1 MKNRYSPRYPVLSVL
16 LLSLATGAWAQQTAP
31 DTKANADKKDDDTI
45 VLSPFEVS
53 STDNNG
59 YAAATTL
66 AGNRLNTNLRDIGN
80 AVSVYTSQFL
90 KDIGA
95 TDNQTLLQYTTNT
108 EVGSVYGNFAGAG
121 DTATLDESGHFTNPN
136 QNTRVRGLT
145 QADNTRDYFLTDIS
159 WEGYNIDGVD
169 LQRGPNS
176 ILFGQGSPAGI
187 INTRTKQ
194 ASFKDSNE
202 VSFRVGSFGSN
213 RATLDVNK
221 VLIKDEL
228 AIRLDAVRGDEE
240 YKQDPAYSAT
250 DRVYGALRW
259 EPGFLK
265 KGSARTIVKAN
276 IEFGRTH
283 SNNPRDIPPID
294 KITPWFL
301 TGNATVTRSDGTSY
315 TYANLNHL
323 TVTPQQN
330 VDNNTGLPNHG
341 QATPNVSGSPNP
353 YYNPW
358 VGNYGNQF
366 GNPTAV
372 FEANNATQVGSLTV
386 WEPRTNGG
394 LKSDGTID
402 NGVNGINF
410 QRPAGIAGYASYAQ
424 HARLPF
430 FDFGV
435 YKDKSLTDPSIFDF
449 YNLLL
454 DGPTKKEWQNFRTYN
469 ISLAQTFAHD
479 HLGFD
484 LTYNREWFKSGQL
497 AVLDGNGVQSINV
510 DMNSAYPDGLH
521 NGDPSLGL
529 NGTPNPNAGRP
540 YLTSASQWTNN
551 QYVSNRTSRR
561 LTVFGRYNFDEGQ
574 HRNWLTKFLG
584 EHTIT
589 GLANDDIQETDRRS
603 WNRWGADPTYG
614 QFIQNKGPGAQV
626 YAFNANEMTPNTVI
640 YIGPSLLTTASPVG
654 LHLTNPKANV
664 NITSGTVRTF
674 DATWKP
680 STNPADPTYVNPAA
694 PWANGYYPASAAGN
708 ISTQSENPANY
719 VGFRNV
725 PIGIIDSESSQANR
739 NLLTHDASLSKGEV
753 TSTAATWQGNFWN
766 NAIVATYGVRKDISR
781 AWNFTENEGNQVNAA
796 TNPLGYLNFD
806 PSYYTLSKKTKAD
819 NSLQITSHAWTVMA
833 HLNQLPG
840 LDKIKLPLQ
849 VSLYYNHST
858 DFQPR
863 ASAVDVYGESLA
875 PPSGVTKD
883 VGILLETH
891 DGKYSLKINKYE
903 NSSVNANSSALDGTW
918 FIGASQAWFGN
929 WANHF
934 EFGWD
939 QDTAAGLGGNGGD
952 AGAYTYSPVAGETQ
966 AQATARQNAAVAAW
980 RTWQK
985 SVDPRFYKAWAV
997 DLNAPFGT
1005 SPKGITSS
1013 NPNGFTVTED
1023 SVSKGYEIEL
1033 SAAPTKNWRLTAN
1046 ASKTTA
1052 VRNNIGG
1059 AALVDFI
1066 SKFNTAL
1073 NTTAAGDLRI
1083 WWGGYDGTNT
1093 ALIQWNSTINSN
1105 YALKH
1110 LQEGTNVPELR
1121 EWRFNGISNYSF
1133 DHGFLKGVNVGGGV
1147 RYESDIVIGY
1157 KPVKGATPTS
1167 IGYDLSNPYK
1177 GPANTNFDVW
1187 VGYSRRVWRNIDWS
1201 IQLNVRNLFVG
1212 NELIPLTVQPD
1223 GSPGAYRIRPPQTW
1237 QLTNSFK
1244 F

>member
-1 MKNRYSPRYPVLSVL
+1 LAL
-16 LLSLATGAWAQQTAP
+16 LLSASTSWAQQTTATDNKVAP
-31 DTKANADKKDDDTI
+31 VDKKDDDTI

-53 STDNNG
+53 STNNNG

-80 AVSVYTSQFL
+80 AVSVYTTQFL

-95 TDNQTLLQYTTNT
+95 TDNTTLLQYTTNT
-108 EVGSVYGNFAGAG
+108 EVGSVYGNFAGSG
-121 DTATLDESGHFTNPN
+121 DTATLDESNHFTNPN

-145 QADNTRDYFLTDIS
+145 SADNTRDYFLTDIS

-228 AIRLDAVRGDEE
+228 AFRLDAVRGDEK
-240 YKQDPAYSAT
+240 YKQDPAFSKN
-250 DRVYGALRW
+250 DRVYGALRY

-265 KGSARTIVKAN
+265 KGSARTIIKGN
-276 IEFGRTH
+276 IEFGKVR

-301 TGNATVTRSDGTSY
+301 KGNVTVDRADGTKY
-315 TYANLNHL
+315 TYANLDHL

-341 QATPNVSGSPNP
+341 QSTPNVSGAPNA

-366 GNPTAV
+366 GNPTAT
-372 FEANNATQVGSLTV
+372 FEYNNAAPISPYTV

-449 YNLLL
+449 YNQLL
-454 DGPTKKEWQNFRTYN
+454 DGPNKKEWQNFRTYN

-484 LTYNREWFKSGQL
+484 LTYNNEWFKSGQIS
-497 AVLDGNGVQSINV
+497 VLDGNGVQSINV

-540 YLTSASQWTNN
+540 YLTSASQYTNN
-551 QYVSNRTSRR
+551 QYISNRTSKR

-574 HRNWLTKFLG
+574 HRNWFTKFLG

-589 GLANDDIQETDRRS
+589 GLANDDVQKSDRRS
-603 WNRWGADPTYG
+603 WNRWGADPAYG
-614 QFIQNKGPGAQV
+614 QFIQNKGAGAAI
-626 YAFNANEMTPNTVI
+626 YPFNANEMTPNAVI
-640 YIGPSLLTTASPVG
+640 YLGPSLLNTASAAG
-654 LHLTNPKANV
+654 LHLTNPKAAV

-694 PWANGYYPASAAGN
+694 PWTNGYYPSSNTASV
-708 ISTQSENPANY
+708 STQSENPANY

-739 NLLTHDASLSKGEV
+739 NLLTHDASLSKSEV
-753 TSTAATWQGNFWN
+753 TSTAATWQGNFWG
-766 NAIVATYGVRKDISR
+766 NAVVATYGVRKDISR
-781 AWNFTENEGNQVNAA
+781 AWNVTQNEGNQVSTA
-796 TNPLGYLNFD
+796 NPLGYLNFNPD
-806 PSYYTLSKKTKAD
+806 VYTLSKKTKAD
-819 NSLQITSHAWTVMA
+819 NTLQITSHAWTIMA

-840 LDKIKLPLQ
+840 LDRVKLPLQ
-849 VSLYYNHST
+849 VSLFYNHST

-863 ASAVDVYGESLA
+863 AAAIDVYGESLA

-883 VGILLETH
+883 VGILLETNN
-891 DGKYSLKINKYE
+891 GKYSLKINKYE
-903 NSSVNANSSALDGTW
+903 NASTNANSSALDGTW

-952 AGAYTYSPVAGETQ
+952 ARLYLWYGGIRDSGSSCGAPKCGSCGMA
-966 AQATARQNAAVAAW
+966 
-980 RTWQK
+980 
-985 SVDPRFYKAWAV
+985 
-997 DLNAPFGT
+997 DLAEERRP
-1005 SPKGITSS
+1005 
-1013 NPNGFTVTED
+1013 
-1023 SVSKGYEIEL
+1023 
-1033 SAAPTKNWRLTAN
+1033 
-1046 ASKTTA
+1046 
-1052 VRNNIGG
+1052 
-1059 AALVDFI
+1059 
-1066 SKFNTAL
+1066 
-1073 NTTAAGDLRI
+1073 
-1083 WWGGYDGTNT
+1083 
-1093 ALIQWNSTINSN
+1093 
-1105 YALKH
+1105 
-1110 LQEGTNVPELR
+1110 
-1121 EWRFNGISNYSF
+1121 SF
-1133 DHGFLKGVNVGGGV
+1133 L
-1147 RYESDIVIGY
+1147 
-1157 KPVKGATPTS
+1157 
-1167 IGYDLSNPYK
+1167 
-1177 GPANTNFDVW
+1177 
-1187 VGYSRRVWRNIDWS
+1187 
-1201 IQLNVRNLFVG
+1201 
-1212 NELIPLTVQPD
+1212 
-1223 GSPGAYRIRPPQTW
+1223 
-1237 QLTNSFK
+1237 
-1244 F
+1244 